1 MGQLEFYP
9 KEISI
14 LQQSQSKL
22 ALDFL
27 KSNNITPTAEE
38 LWRVTEIFV
47 QCCLHKPDDSLNKR
61 IKALDTWIK
70 SKQTNVL
77 KDQLVTKLTK

>member
-1 MGQLEFYP
+1 MEQLDFYS

-14 LQQSQSKL
+14 LHQSQSKL

-27 KSNNITPTAEE
+27 KANGITPTAEE
-38 LWRVTEIFV
+38 LWRTTEVFV
-47 QCCLHKPDDSLNKR
+47 QCCLHKQNDDLKKR
-61 IKALDTWIK
+61 IKGLDGWIK

-77 KDQLVTKLTK
+77 KQDLVTKLTK